1 MAYNN
6 GFPVNYPY
14 YQPFQPAYQQQ
25 YQAQYQAQSP
35 QTMTPPTVHAE
46 IIQVDNEQAAINY
59 PVAAGVSQ
67 MMILKDESA
76 IYIKTAYANGQ
87 ANLDTYEKRPKT
99 PLSASPDLSQYV
111 TREELE
117 KRLTAALN
125 AEKQGKKVDS
135 E

>member
-6 GFPVNYPY
+6 GFPVGYPY
-14 YQPFQPAYQQQ
+14 YQQYQPTYQQF
-25 YQAQYQAQSP
+25 QAQQP
-35 QTMTPPTVHAE
+35 QTMSPPTVHAE
-46 IIQVDNEQAAINY
+46 IIQVDSEQAALNY

-67 MMILKDESA
+67 MMISKDESA
-76 IYIKTAYANGQ
+76 IFIKTAYANGQ
-87 ANLDTYEKRPKT
+87 ANLDTYEKRAKT

-117 KRLTAALN
+117 KRLSAALN
-125 AEKQGKKVDS
+125 AEKQGKKVED

>member
-14 YQPFQPAYQQQ
+14 FQPFQPAYQQ
-25 YQAQYQAQSP
+25 QYQAQSP

-125 AEKQGKKVDS
+125 AEKPGKKVDS